1 MMNNHRENVKDFAG
15 VIAYICQTESV
26 LPLSRG
32 AMASIAEQ
40 AVRLT
45 GRNDKISLKFN
56 MVADYVR
63 QASYWGRSG
72 REGYGPSEDVAT
84 AIKEKEY
91 RLNLG
96 EEYAL
101 NGILEEQVMIDDHRH
116 SSGAAQRPGGLF
128 RSGSHVRSSKQDNSH
143 RQPGPR
149 E

>member
-1 MMNNHRENVKDFAG
+1 MPVELQPEPIEIDLKVILIGPAWLYSMLASQDPDFGYLFRIRADFDNMMNNHRENVKDFAG

-63 QASYWGRSG
+63 QASYWAGQAGRDTVL
-72 REGYGPSEDVAT
+72 PEDVAT

-96 EEYAL
+96 EEYA
-101 NGILEEQVMIDDHRH
+101 
-116 SSGAAQRPGGLF
+116 
-128 RSGSHVRSSKQDNSH
+128 
-143 RQPGPR
+143 
-149 E
+149 